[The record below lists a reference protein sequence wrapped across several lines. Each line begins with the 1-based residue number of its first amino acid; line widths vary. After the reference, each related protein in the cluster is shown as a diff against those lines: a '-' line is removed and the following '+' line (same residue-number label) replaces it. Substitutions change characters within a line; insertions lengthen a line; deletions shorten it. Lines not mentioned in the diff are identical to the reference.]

1 MADFAGAAVVVFA
14 RAPELGRVCT
24 RLQESLGAEAATDI
38 YRRLLCHRLQQ
49 LMDIPARV
57 EVWVEGQLEHPFFAP
72 WQSSG
77 SFAWFQQKGADLG
90 ERMYL
95 ASCAAAG
102 RSRWQLLI
110 GVDSP
115 ALDAAY
121 LAAALAALQ
130 SGKQAVLGPAEDGGY
145 VLLGLAGISASL
157 FFDLP
162 WGTDRVAEITM
173 QRLSRLGWDW
183 ARLPVLWDLD
193 RPEDL
198 ARLDEVRLLQC
209 D

>member
-90 ERMYL
+90 ERMRL
-95 ASCAAAG
+95 HHSGDPGMNGKVSRAGGLFIAEAAG
-102 RSRWQLLI
+102 
-110 GVDSP
+110 
-115 ALDAAY
+115 
-121 LAAALAALQ
+121 
-130 SGKQAVLGPAEDGGY
+130 GGH
-145 VLLGLAGISASL
+145 G
-157 FFDLP
+157 
-162 WGTDRVAEITM
+162 
-173 QRLSRLGWDW
+173 
-183 ARLPVLWDLD
+183 
-193 RPEDL
+193 
-198 ARLDEVRLLQC
+198 
-209 D
+209 